1 VELNLENG
9 ALLLLIAAVVAMLT
23 RRLRLPYTAGLVAAG
38 IGIAFLPF
46 SLTVDLTRD
55 LIFTGLLPPLI
66 FEAAFQLD
74 WKQLRK
80 DLPVI
85 TLLATVGVLL
95 SAAITAAGVRYL
107 QNWDWTSAIAFGVLI
122 AATDPVSVVATF
134 REARA
139 HGRLLVLIES
149 ESLLND
155 GTAAVAF
162 AAVLTWIAGRA
173 LTPID
178 LGISVLVMIGGGILC
193 GGAISAFMLLL
204 AGRTEDHLVETTFTT
219 VAAFGSF
226 LLAEHF
232 HLSGVLATLTA
243 GLMFRNFRR
252 LGSISARGQE
262 AIQDFWDFAAFV
274 ANSLIFLLIG
284 MREARQNLSIIWAP
298 ASIIIVIV
306 MLGRAAAVY
315 PCCLIFARSGLRVSA
330 AHQHILFWGGLRGA
344 LALALA
350 LGLPVEVPMRETII
364 AISFAVASFSVFVQ
378 GLTMTPVLRWAG
390 EIPRDV
396 QY

>member
-1 VELNLENG
+1 LNLENG